1 MATMKS
7 SRNLRKEAKAD
18 AETTGVIAG
27 IGAKVQ
33 VLEEKDG
40 MTKVKLLATAGTP
53 EGWVSSDAVDKA
65 GEIPVEPI
73 DKIAFAKECWRQAL
87 YTGANAHYLAAVAEV
102 RSKTKTGKV
111 DGKTGPFN
119 FTDAEWDANRKNPGT
134 TDPGL
139 AFEFEVGDI
148 DSWRMQCAVFALMAA
163 NKTDELT
170 KAAGD
175 KRPSAVDLLI
185 AQSGLPAAT
194 DARDE
199 LIKVLK
205 AALDATR
212 TAMIEAGADL
222 LVDAI
227 SSVTPT
233 NDASAKINFGKVPAG
248 REEIAKL
255 IVSRFRDAGYGPL
268 QQIAAVAN
276 AIAESRLNPNAE
288 VNNALEHSVGL
299 FQLNMTAGLGK
310 GHQASDLKVPANN
323 IDIILNEVKKHD
335 AFKQAASLR
344 GAVDVFVRQVERPAN
359 PGKQVEAR
367 LIIAQ
372 GLQNAQALLA

>member
-40 MTKVKLLATAGTP
+40 MTKVKLLATAGDAGGLGSPRTP
-53 EGWVSSDAVDKA
+53 STRLERSRSSRSTRLRSPKNA
-65 GEIPVEPI
+65 GGKRCIPVRMRTI
-73 DKIAFAKECWRQAL
+73 WRPSRKCGQKRRL
-87 YTGANAHYLAAVAEV
+87 E
-102 RSKTKTGKV
+102 RSTGKLAV
-111 DGKTGPFN
+111 QFHRRRMGGQPQ
-119 FTDAEWDANRKNPGT
+119 ESGRP

-255 IVSRFRDAGYGPL
+255 IVSRFRDAGYGRSNRSPPWRMR
-268 QQIAAVAN
+268 
-276 AIAESRLNPNAE
+276 SRNRG
-288 VNNALEHSVGL
+288 SIRTRRSITRWS
-299 FQLNMTAGLGK
+299 TASGYF
-310 GHQASDLKVPANN
+310 S
-323 IDIILNEVKKHD
+323 
-335 AFKQAASLR
+335 
-344 GAVDVFVRQVERPAN
+344 
-359 PGKQVEAR
+359 
-367 LIIAQ
+367 
-372 GLQNAQALLA
+372 